1 MPTAPIPHPTPDPL
15 METQLFWARNKMP
28 ILIAI
33 AAILVALAG
42 YGAYQYRA
50 ARREVAAAAALAQ
63 AKTSENYE
71 KVISDY
77 RSTPAAGSAYLLLGA
92 QQRKADK
99 FAEANLTLQKFLH
112 VNPKH
117 ELVTTAKMAIAANH
131 ESLGNTDEALD
142 TYRRLAAEHPKDFNA
157 PLALLAQM
165 SILKRT
171 GKIDEARKVCETIL
185 TQYRESFASA
195 EATQQLRQLKPT
207 EVPLAPDA
215 AAAPEG
221 TDAAA
226 DLQPGV
232 DEGANGAPPRA
243 AGGASI
249 PTVVVSPAASA
260 APTP

>member
-33 AAILVALAG
+33 AAILIALVG

-50 ARREVAAAAALAQ
+50 ARHQVAAAAALAQ

-77 RSTPAAGSAYLLLGA
+77 QSTPAAASAYLFLA
-92 QQRKADK
+92 AEQRKADK
-99 FAEANLTLQKFLH
+99 FADANLTLQKFLR

-117 ELVTTAKMAIAANH
+117 ELIATAKMAIAANH
-131 ESLGNTDEALD
+131 ESLGNTEEALD
-142 TYRRLAAEHPKDFNA
+142 TYRRLAADHPKDFNA
-157 PLALLAQM
+157 PLALLAQV

-195 EATQQLRQLKPT
+195 EAAQELRQLKAD
-207 EVPLAPDA
+207 VPAAPSA
-215 AAAPEG
+215 AAAPNG

-226 DLQPGV
+226 DVQPGA
-232 DEGANGAPPRA
+232 DGDANAAPA
-243 AGGASI
+243 QSGGGASVPPI
-249 PTVVVSPAASA
+249 VASPAASTA
-260 APTP
+260 ASP